1 MTAEMTTLL
10 ADKAETI
17 RSFQAFAGGRDMPAW
32 PAELFLE
39 LSNICDLKCAMC
51 PTFSA
56 LNPHRLF
63 ALKDTERGFLD
74 TEAVTQPLE
83 SVLRHV
89 LNVHCFG
96 YGEPTINP
104 NLVETIEYL
113 SRFEVMVDFFTNG
126 MHLDDAMA
134 KLLVKSRVYR
144 VTVSVSGATR
154 GDYENV
160 YIGGRFDEVLGGLRR
175 LDEAKKRAGSLY
187 PIVVINSL
195 GFQHHIDRLDSF
207 VELMAAHGVE
217 YVEVKPLQEHGGV
230 IDALVGHAVIVRP
243 EIEGKIIERAMKRAR
258 ELGLQLNLYPLDR
271 AASAADYAAIQ
282 AARRAPIER
291 SGRPYRFVPVGG
303 FREASRAIEVLRP
316 PADTTRASRPDFLGA
331 DASDI
336 RHALDMEPMDEGPG
350 DGFTCMEPFKT
361 LYVTQSGEVKPCC
374 FAVGPTLGS
383 VASQDGKGQDGESVW
398 RGEAFSTVRDGILS
412 GIYPM
417 AMCRNC
423 LKHRTGPRHHEIDG
437 LAAAYDHWHRTVFR
451 SEGLPAVTLPD
462 NDGILDSILA
472 NNPGLIH
479 ENAFQGGV
487 ARYRGQP
494 QRQVEFRRDYG
505 RDSVRTALAGGTA
518 KAAHLRVEAHLD
530 LVDRARAC
538 GWLWT
543 PLLPE
548 HRFGFSIWLHGKLL
562 ARGTANRYRSDLQ
575 KAGKGDGCYAFEQ
588 PFPEPLPVESE
599 IDEVEVRIDGTDLVL
614 RRRAGITQ

>member
-1 MTAEMTTLL
+1 MTAVMTTAL
-10 ADKAETI
+10 ADKRETI
-17 RSFQAFAGGRDMPAW
+17 RSFQAFAKGREMPAW

-63 ALKDTERGFLD
+63 ALKDIDRGFLD

-104 NLVETIEYL
+104 NFVETIEYL

-126 MHLDDAMA
+126 MHLDDAMTEQ
-134 KLLVKSRVYR
+134 LVKSRVYK
-144 VTVSVSGATR
+144 VTVSFSGATR
-154 GDYENV
+154 EDYENV
-160 YIGGRFDEVLGGLRR
+160 YLGGRFDQVLGGLRR

-187 PIVVINSL
+187 PVVVINSL

-217 YVEVKPLQEHGGV
+217 YVEVKPLQEHGAF
-230 IDALVGHAVIVRP
+230 INALAGHAVIVRP
-243 EIEGKIIERAMKRAR
+243 EIEGKIIERAMKRAQ
-258 ELGLQLNLYPLDR
+258 ELGLQLNIYTLDS

-282 AARRAPIER
+282 AARRAPIEQ
-291 SGRPYRFVPVGG
+291 SGKPYQLVPVAE
-303 FREASRAIEVLRP
+303 FKEASRSVETLRP
-316 PADTTRASRPDFLGA
+316 PAHTAKANRPDLSGA

-336 RHALDMEPMDEGPG
+336 RHALDMEPLDEGP
-350 DGFTCMEPFKT
+350 DAGFACMEPFKT
-361 LYVTQSGEVKPCC
+361 MYVTQSGGVKPCC

-383 VASQDGKGQDGESVW
+383 VNSQNGESVW

-417 AMCRNC
+417 SMCGGCIKNQ
-423 LKHRTGPRHHEIDG
+423 TGPRDHAIDG
-437 LAAAYDHWHRTVFR
+437 LVTSYDHWHRTVFR
-451 SEGLPAVTLPD
+451 SAGLPAVELPD
-462 NDGILDSILA
+462 NDGIVGTILR
-472 NNPGLIH
+472 NNPELIN
-479 ENAFQGGV
+479 ENSFHGGV
-487 ARYRGQP
+487 TRWRGWP
-494 QRQVEFRRDYG
+494 QTQAEFRRDYR
-505 RDSVRTALAGGTA
+505 RDLVRTALADGSA
-518 KAAHLRVEAHLD
+518 KAAHLRIEAHLD
-530 LVDRARAC
+530 LVDRTQVC

-548 HRFGFSIWLHGKLL
+548 HRFGFSVWHGGKLL
-562 ARGTANRYRSDLQ
+562 ARGTANRCRDGLQ
-575 KAGKGDGCYAFEQ
+575 GAGKGDGCYAFEQ
-588 PFPEPLPVESE
+588 PFPEPLSTEAE
-599 IDEVEVRIDGTDLVL
+599 IDQIEVHIDGTDMVL
-614 RRRAGITQ
+614 RRKTETTHRN